1 MKHLVSLVLIVVDVL
16 VTVLLTLLVIF
27 IRAKIL
33 PLLGIEPFTPVR
45 NYLSLWPALLLL
57 VFMRG
62 LFALYPGYGLNPADE
77 LRRETIATFFVACFT
92 LAGGALFQFNT
103 DYSRIVIVLTCFFLF
118 LVLPMA
124 RALVKLIL
132 SHSPIY
138 GENVWIVGVSERAN
152 ELKDILIKTPILGL
166 RVLGQ
171 SAGEPPQNITCPHCL
186 LVPDGINNLST
197 ILDDF
202 NKRFKK
208 VWLVPNLLDV
218 ASVWLTPRDLQGHLA
233 LELRN
238 NLLLPRNK
246 FIKRFIDLNLSFV
259 IGILTLPIM
268 ISVALWIKFDSKGP
282 VFLRQT
288 RLGKGAKPFTMYKFR
303 TMHTNAEDHLET
315 YLAKNSKAKTE
326 WDQTRKLRSDPRIT
340 RPGYILRRF
349 SIDELPQI
357 WNVFRGEMSFV
368 GPRPIMADELDWYA
382 NKAHLYTQVRPGLTG
397 LFQIL
402 GRSELSYD
410 QRVRLDAYYV
420 RNWSVWLDIYII
432 SRTLFVVLSSKGA
445 Y

>member
-1 MKHLVSLVLIVVDVL
+1 MKHLVSLVLILVDVV

-33 PLLGIEPFTPVR
+33 PEFGLDPFIPTR
-45 NYLSLWPALLLL
+45 NYISLWPVLLLL

-77 LRRETIATFFVACFT
+77 LRRETITTFFVACFT

-103 DYSRIVIVLTCFFLF
+103 DYSRIVIILTCLLLF
-118 LVLPMA
+118 LVLPLT
-124 RALVKLIL
+124 RAFVKLIL
-132 SHSPIY
+132 SQSTIY

-152 ELKDILIKTPILGL
+152 ILKDLLMKNPMLGL
-166 RVLGQ
+166 SVLGQ
-171 SAGEPPQNITCPHCL
+171 SEGSPPKYVACPHCL
-186 LVPDGINNLST
+186 LVPDGIDDLSA
-197 ILDDF
+197 ILDNF
-202 NKRFKK
+202 SKRFKR

-238 NLLLPRNK
+238 NLLESRNK
-246 FIKRFIDLNLSFV
+246 FIKRFIDLNLSCI

-268 ISVALWIKFDSKGP
+268 IVVALWIKQDSKGP
-282 VFLRQT
+282 ILLRQT

-303 TMHTNAEDHLET
+303 TMHTNAEDHLEK
-315 YLAKNSKAKTE
+315 YLANNSKARTE
-326 WDQTRKLRSDPRIT
+326 WDKTRKLRFDPRIT
-340 RPGYILRRF
+340 HSGYILRRF

-357 WNVFRGEMSFV
+357 WNVFKGEMSFV
-368 GPRPIMADELDWYA
+368 GPRPIMVDELTWYA

-402 GRSELSYD
+402 GRNDLSYD

-420 RNWSVWLDIYII
+420 RNWSIWLDIHII